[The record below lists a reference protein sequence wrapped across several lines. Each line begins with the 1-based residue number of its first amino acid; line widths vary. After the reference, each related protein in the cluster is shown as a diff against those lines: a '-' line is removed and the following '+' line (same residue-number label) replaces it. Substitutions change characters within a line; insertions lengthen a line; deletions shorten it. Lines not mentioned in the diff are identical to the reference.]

1 MFLYYFLLINQQIK
15 ARVELENQII
25 IYKNDL
31 NFRGIKKEKLNQ
43 KLTEIS
49 NWIKNNRNTA
59 LIEDYKN
66 KIEEIQ
72 KFVTDLR
79 IY

>member
-31 NFRGIKKEKLNQ
+31 NFKGIKKEKLN
-43 KLTEIS
+43 
-49 NWIKNNRNTA
+49 
-59 LIEDYKN
+59 
-66 KIEEIQ
+66 
-72 KFVTDLR
+72 
-79 IY
+79 